1 MEEEWSAVRDR
12 EVGGRTHLNLATTR
26 FISASKAAETDPS
39 ASLRSSMSL
48 PAFEEQ
54 SASTGSMLTP
64 TSWHPLSAKADAWA
78 LKLSPSALQP

>member
-1 MEEEWSAVRDR
+1 
-12 EVGGRTHLNLATTR
+12 
-26 FISASKAAETDPS
+26 
-39 ASLRSSMSL
+39 MSL